1 MSKFT
6 YQGNNSSMKVT
17 GVLFVKG
24 VETELT
30 AEQAKALKDDHFGK
44 AFLEDG
50 TIVESKAKADD
61 KNSNAKPVSKMTV
74 SELEIYITDNGG
86 TFTGDDNKP
95 DLLAIAQ
102 AIEDTQAEK

>member
-30 AEQAKALKDDHFGK
+30 AEQAKVLKADHFGK
-44 AFLEDG
+44 SFLEDG
-50 TIVESKAKADD
+50 SIVESKAESDD
-61 KNSNAKPVSKMTV
+61 KNPNAKPVGKMTV
-74 SELEIYITDNGG
+74 PELEAYITDNGG

-102 AIEDTQAEK
+102 NIEDAQAAK

>member
-6 YQGNNSSMKVT
+6 YQGSNSSMKVT
-17 GVLFVKG
+17 GVLLVKG

-30 AEQAKALKDDHFGK
+30 DEQVKALKDDYFGK
-44 AFLEDG
+44 AFLDDG
-50 TIVESKAKADD
+50 SIVESKAKADD
-61 KNSNAKPVSKMTV
+61 KESNAKPVSKMAV
-74 SELEIYITDNGG
+74 PELQAYIIDNGG

-102 AIEDTQAEK
+102 AIEDAQAAK